1 MTTHNDM
8 TKYHEW
14 LSITIA
20 NVDRE
25 LSSCNSIDLDD
36 YTSGSGR
43 SHNSGLT
50 VIRRRFLLS
59 LLELQD
65 CDVREIRSQQV
76 PELI

>member
-1 MTTHNDM
+1 MTTPNDM
-8 TKYHEW
+8 TKYYERVPT
-14 LSITIA
+14 TIA
-20 NVDRE
+20 DVNRE

-43 SHNSGLT
+43 SLNSGLT

-65 CDVREIRSQQV
+65 CDIRQIRSQQM
-76 PELI
+76 PGLI

>member
-1 MTTHNDM
+1 M
-8 TKYHEW
+8 TKYYERAFT
-14 LSITIA
+14 TIA
-20 NVDRE
+20 NVNRE
-25 LSSCNSIDLDD
+25 FSSCNSIVLDD

-43 SHNSGLT
+43 SLNSGLT